1 MRGKDNREQLRLR
14 SNMRDCSG
22 TAYQASAV
30 VRPSRAS
37 IKYFDT
43 NKLEDTDSILVRVR
57 SLYHTDNLK
66 DLPCTLI
73 SIQDPLCPPM
83 ETLGEA
89 MR

>member
-1 MRGKDNREQLRLR
+1 
-14 SNMRDCSG
+14 MRDCSG
-22 TAYQASAV
+22 TAYQAGAV
-30 VRPSRAS
+30 VQPSRAS

-57 SLYHTDNLK
+57 SLNYTDV
-66 DLPCTLI
+66 PCTLI
-73 SIQDPLCPPM
+73 SIQDPLCEVK